1 VDWRPYPSPYIVL
14 YRAKRDDTGPPSPPE
29 GGLRKGSPTESTR
42 VHQSP
47 PESTR
52 VHQSP
57 PRGGFEKGFA
67 SPPRGGLAQG
77 LPSPPASTLS

>member
-1 VDWRPYPSPYIVL
+1 MDWRPYPSPYIVL

-47 PESTR
+47 P
-52 VHQSP
+52 
-57 PRGGFEKGFA
+57 RGGFEKGFA

-77 LPSPPASTLS
+77 LPSPPASTLC